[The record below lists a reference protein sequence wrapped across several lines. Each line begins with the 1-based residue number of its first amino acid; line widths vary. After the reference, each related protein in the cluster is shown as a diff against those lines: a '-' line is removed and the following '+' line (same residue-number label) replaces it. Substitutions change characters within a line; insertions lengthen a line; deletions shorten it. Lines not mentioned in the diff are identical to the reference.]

1 MDTHM
6 AKIVV
11 LRQASVTRATLPTRA
26 RREIVV
32 IGGNRIGA

>member
-1 MDTHM
+1 MDTHP
-6 AKIVV
+6 AKIVA
-11 LRQASVTRATLPTRA
+11 LRQAPVTRATLPTGA